1 MSLETFRVNTKLKFT
16 RPSAGLEIPSIFCST
31 HGPTGVVV
39 VEFDVTDCHGQ
50 PNLID
55 GRWMPI
61 PTRWNAADRANRTPH
76 PTARGKI
83 RPSTTSAAIHL
94 YRSGIHRR
102 RGRRPPGPHPEPPPQ
117 PEPGPRPPRSG
128 RCTVPVSGRSP
139 ANDSRPYGSVLYGS
153 VVNGSVSYPSPGGST
168 PVPLPAL

>member
-1 MSLETFRVNTKLKFT
+1 MLLETLRVNTKLKFT
-16 RPSAGLEIPSIFCST
+16 RPRAGLEMPSIFCRT

-55 GRWMPI
+55 GRWMPT
-61 PTRWNAADRANRTPH
+61 PTRCRPADRANRTAH
-76 PTARGKI
+76 ATARRKI

-102 RGRRPPGPHPEPPPQ
+102 RGRRPPPEPHPEPPPL
-117 PEPGPRPPRSG
+117 PEPGPRPPHSG
-128 RCTVPVSGRSP
+128 RCTVPVRGCPPENPSRVNGP
-139 ANDSRPYGSVLYGS
+139 AANGS
-153 VVNGSVSYPSPGGST
+153 VVPGSLVNDPE
-168 PVPLPAL
+168 A